1 MSDVRACGAF
11 VGVQSGI
18 KILQV
23 SLQLL
28 NKSGP
33 DSLIFFNESSK
44 MALKV
49 RNLTDVLGILMLF
62 NQIMKK
68 LKKIHMNFLV
78 WAFWESVVS
87 KVAVASCNHQESK
100 LRAVVGA
107 EGF

>member
-1 MSDVRACGAF
+1 MCSHNLRCACEIKFGKMSDVRACGAF
-11 VGVQSGI
+11 VGVQSEI

-33 DSLIFFNESSK
+33 NSLIFFNESSK

-62 NQIMKK
+62 N
-68 LKKIHMNFLV
+68 
-78 WAFWESVVS
+78 
-87 KVAVASCNHQESK
+87 
-100 LRAVVGA
+100 
-107 EGF
+107 